1 MTILGRPIVALVIST
16 KNPYKIYQVSSPL
29 ATKNALQL
37 NSAHTAL
44 NLFKRSKGDSH
55 VSFSEYENPYYP
67 VIENF
72 SIE

>member
-44 NLFKRSKGDSH
+44 NSKGQRETVMLVFLSMRILITLLLKI
-55 VSFSEYENPYYP
+55 FL
-67 VIENF
+67 
-72 SIE
+72 